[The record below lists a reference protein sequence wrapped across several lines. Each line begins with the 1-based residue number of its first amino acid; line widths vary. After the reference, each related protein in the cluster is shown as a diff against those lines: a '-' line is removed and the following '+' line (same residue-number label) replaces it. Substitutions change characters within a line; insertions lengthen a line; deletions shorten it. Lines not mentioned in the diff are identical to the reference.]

1 MFAERGGFVG
11 DFHEALE
18 SPLLYSPLIERALRV
33 AAFAHANQS
42 RKATTI
48 PYLTH
53 LAGTALVLTRAGIVE
68 ERVLAAALLHD
79 GIEDTDL
86 TAEQIA
92 QEFGEDVAQMVV
104 DASEIKLDESGQKI
118 AWHERKR
125 EHRHRLRECSVESR
139 AIVLADKVHNLG
151 TIVDDLAVDPS
162 TWTRFRATPEES
174 IHYFETMFELAEGEE
189 SLRPVAETGA
199 VLLQR
204 LRRYLPVDQSSS
216 TGSN

>member
-1 MFAERGGFVG
+1 MLAVRGEFVA
-11 DFHEALE
+11 DSHEAIE
-18 SPLLYSPLIERALRV
+18 SPLLYSPLVERALRV
-33 AAFAHANQS
+33 AADAHAHQS

-53 LAGTALVLTRAGIVE
+53 LAGTALILTRAGIVE

-79 GIEDTDL
+79 GIEDTSL
-86 TAEQIA
+86 TEEEIA
-92 QEFGEDVAQMVV
+92 RDFGEEVARMVV
-104 DASEIKLDESGQKI
+104 DASEIKLDERGEKI
-118 AWHERKR
+118 AWHDRKQ
-125 EHRHRLRECSVESR
+125 EHRARLRDCSVESR

-162 TWTRFRATPEES
+162 TWFRFRATPKETLG
-174 IHYFETMFELAEGEE
+174 YFETMFELAEGEQ
-189 SLRPVAETGA
+189 SLRPFAETGA

-204 LRRYLPVDQSSS
+204 LRRYLPPDQSPS